1 LIDEIVFIL
10 NMIDKM
16 KLKKEFLD
24 YLEEVKQS
32 CIEAWYETKEE
43 IAEAMYL
50 HINLSYPIPI
60 KKSMI
65 ELFLDGEYSPF

>member
-1 LIDEIVFIL
+1 MTMRLR
-10 NMIDKM
+10 
-16 KLKKEFLD
+16 KEFLD
-24 YLEEVKQS
+24 MLEEYKQA
-32 CIEAWYETKEE
+32 CIEQWYETKDE

-65 ELFLDGEYSPF
+65 ELFLDGEYEPF

>member
-1 LIDEIVFIL
+1 
-10 NMIDKM
+10 M
-16 KLKKEFLD
+16 KLRKEFLED
-24 YLEEVKQS
+24 LEQYRLA
-32 CIEAWYETKEE
+32 CIEAGYETKEE

-50 HINLSYPIPI
+50 HINLTYPIPI

>member
-1 LIDEIVFIL
+1 
-10 NMIDKM
+10 MRTWKM
-16 KLKKEFLD
+16 KLRKDFLD
-24 YLEEVKQS
+24 DLEELKQA
-32 CIEAWYETKEE
+32 CIEAGYETKEE

-65 ELFLDGEYSPF
+65 ELFLDGEYEPF

>member
-1 LIDEIVFIL
+1 
-10 NMIDKM
+10 MRTWKM
-16 KLKKEFLD
+16 KLRQEFLD
-24 YLEEVKQS
+24 YLEELKQS

-50 HINLSYPIPI
+50 HSNLSYPIPI

-65 ELFLDGEYSPF
+65 ELFLDWEYEPF

>member
-1 LIDEIVFIL
+1 
-10 NMIDKM
+10 M

-50 HINLSYPIPI
+50 HINLSYPIPV
-60 KKSMI
+60 KRSMI
-65 ELFLDGEYSPF
+65 ELFLDEAYEPF

>member
-1 LIDEIVFIL
+1 
-10 NMIDKM
+10 M

-24 YLEEVKQS
+24 YLEEMKQS
-32 CIEAWYETKEE
+32 CIEAGYETKEE

-50 HINLSYPIPI
+50 HINLTYPVPI
-60 KKSMI
+60 NRHVI

>member
-1 LIDEIVFIL
+1 
-10 NMIDKM
+10 MRTWKM
-16 KLKKEFLD
+16 KLRKEFLD
-24 YLEEVKQS
+24 DLEQYKQA
-32 CIEAWYETKEE
+32 CIEAGYETKEE

-50 HINLSYPIPI
+50 HINLTYPIPI

>member
-1 LIDEIVFIL
+1 
-10 NMIDKM
+10 M
-16 KLKKEFLD
+16 KLKKEFLEL
-24 YLEEVKQS
+24 LEQLRQS
-32 CIEAWYETKEE
+32 CIEAGYETKEE

-50 HINLSYPIPI
+50 HINLTYPIPI

>member
-1 LIDEIVFIL
+1 
-10 NMIDKM
+10 M

-24 YLEEVKQS
+24 YLEEMKQA
-32 CIEAWYETKEE
+32 CIEQWYETKEE

-50 HINLSYPIPI
+50 HINLTYPIPI

-65 ELFLDGEYSPF
+65 ELFLDGSYEPF